1 MMYMINMKNTTDE
14 NAIDTIHAYLLDN
27 PDLWE
32 SGVWCH
38 TRRREDGEDVVEL
51 VETCRDADICGS
63 YRADDGDILE
73 QIEQYEQETGKDAT
87 DWMNSFGGDYWSE
100 SSEWLHDKAAY
111 FWDQIKKEA

>member
-32 SGVWCH
+32 DGVYCH
-38 TRRREDGEDVVEL
+38 ARRSVDDDDVIEL
-51 VETCRDADICGS
+51 IPS
-63 YRADDGDILE
+63 YRGADYTYSAGDSDIIE
-73 QIEQYEQETGKDAT
+73 MIEQYEQETGKDAT
-87 DWMNSFGGDYWSE
+87 DWMNGFGGDYWSE
-100 SSEWLHDKAAY
+100 SSKWLHDKAAY

>member
-1 MMYMINMKNTTDE
+1 MYMINTKKTTDE

-32 SGVWCH
+32 DGVYCH
-38 TRRREDGEDVVEL
+38 TRRNEDDENIVELLPSYRGADYTYRAGDGE
-51 VETCRDADICGS
+51 I
-63 YRADDGDILE
+63 
-73 QIEQYEQETGKDAT
+73 IEMIEEYEQETGKDAT